1 VDITE
6 LRIRGQVVD
15 VTDGQM
21 FAAALAL
28 SDRCRAA
35 GGTPAELREV
45 LAAIG
50 VPEEALRSNL
60 SLADTFA
67 PPRVE
72 PAPAEPVDDDSALAA
87 PLCWKS
93 LHPRIPANLAK
104 CTFVP
109 GSMSADAYARHG
121 PPRVSHG
128 AGSDVRAWWPACL
141 DFELGDRFVD
151 WPDAA
156 RCAPEAAS

>member
-1 VDITE
+1 MDITE

-15 VTDGQM
+15 VTDAQM

-35 GGTPAELREV
+35 GGTLSELREV

-72 PAPAEPVDDDSALAA
+72 PAPVEPVDDDSAPAIA
-87 PLCWKS
+87 LCWKS

-104 CTFVP
+104 DGECKP
-109 GSMSADAYARHG
+109 CRNAR
-121 PPRVSHG
+121 RVARKSRL
-128 AGSDVRAWWPACL
+128 RA
-141 DFELGDRFVD
+141 E
-151 WPDAA
+151 A
-156 RCAPEAAS
+156 REETQ